1 MSIQEM
7 QERREYLLRAWA
19 CGMIDR
25 QDARRG
31 ISVLTA
37 EIEKAALRAQKKP
50 RVYSYTTDATKRA
63 TGPPAG

>member
-37 EIEKAALRAQKKP
+37 EIEKAALRAQKKAKA
-50 RVYSYTTDATKRA
+50 SYTNGATKRISEA
-63 TGPPAG
+63 PVG